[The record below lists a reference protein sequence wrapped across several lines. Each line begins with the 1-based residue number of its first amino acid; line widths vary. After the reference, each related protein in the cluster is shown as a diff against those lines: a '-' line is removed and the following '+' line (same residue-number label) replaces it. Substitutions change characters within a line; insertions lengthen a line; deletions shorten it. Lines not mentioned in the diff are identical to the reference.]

1 MNHYLH
7 FMENESEK
15 CVCYCGFCKFKDLK
29 KSQEVYFEI
38 VQGVLYH
45 HLFIEEE
52 TEDQSKNLLKAT
64 QSCDS
69 HPSLWVLSH
78 FSHVWL
84 FVTLWTA
91 ACQAP
96 LFMGFSRQGYWSGL
110 PFPSPGDLP
119 QLGVELGSLK
129 SPALAGGFF
138 TTSATL
144 VGEMN
149 WTLP

>member
-7 FMENESEK
+7 FMENETEK
-15 CVCYCGFCKFKDLK
+15 TVCYCGFCKFKDLK

-45 HLFIEEE
+45 HPLFIEEE
-52 TEDQSKNLLKAT
+52 TEDQSKNLLKAP

-69 HPSLWVLSH
+69 HPSLCVLSLQ
-78 FSHVWL
+78 SCP
-84 FVTLWTA
+84 TLCDPMDCSLPGSSVHGILQARILEWA
-91 ACQAP
+91 AIS
-96 LFMGFSRQGYWSGL
+96 FSRGS
-110 PFPSPGDLP
+110 SPTKDRA
-119 QLGVELGSLK
+119 

-144 VGEMN
+144 VREIH
-149 WTLP
+149 